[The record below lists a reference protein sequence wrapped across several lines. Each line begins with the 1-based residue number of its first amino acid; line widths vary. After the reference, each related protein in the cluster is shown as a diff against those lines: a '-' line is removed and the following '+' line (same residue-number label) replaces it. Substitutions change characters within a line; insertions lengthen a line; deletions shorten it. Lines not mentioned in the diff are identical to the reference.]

1 MQTKLDEAKAELL
14 ENAARVAENSPGWKT
29 GGLGGGPRE
38 DETPAGSRGAGSSAA
53 EDVDSPGRATLL
65 AYLQRY
71 YLHTAPEDLAGRDP
85 VDVAGAALSHFRL
98 AGTRPQGT
106 ANVRVYTPTVE
117 ENGWTCSH
125 SVVEVVTDDMP
136 FLVDSVTNE
145 LTRQGRGIHAVIHP
159 QVAVRRDVT
168 GRLVAVLPEG
178 AAGPEERPHDALTES
193 WIHVEVDRESD
204 RSDLKQIT
212 TDLLR
217 VLSDV
222 RETVEDWEKM
232 RDSALRIAEELP
244 GEPTADDLRDQE
256 VEEARELLRWLAADH
271 FTFLGYRE
279 YRLSDGDSLAAV
291 PGTGLGV
298 LRSDPRHSE
307 DENHP
312 VSPSFSR
319 LPADAR
325 AKAREHKLLV
335 ITKANS
341 RATVHRPGYLDYV
354 GVKKFDDKGNV
365 VGERR
370 FLGLF
375 SSAAYTESV
384 RRVPVVRRKVAEV
397 LEGAGF
403 SPNSHDGRDLLQIL
417 ETYPRDEL
425 FQTPVDELRSI
436 VTSVLYLQERRRLRL
451 YLRQDEYGRYYSA
464 LVYLP
469 RDRYTTGVRL
479 RLVDILKEELG
490 GTSVDF
496 TAWNTESI
504 LSRLHFVVRVPR
516 GTELAKLT
524 DADTDRI
531 EGRLVEAARSWAD
544 AFAEALNDEC
554 GEERAAELLRR
565 YGTAIPEGYKADH
578 SPRAAVADL
587 VHLEALDKTEKDFSL
602 SLYEPVGAGPGERRF
617 KIYRSGEQVS
627 LSAVLPVLQR
637 LGVEV
642 VDEHPYELRCS
653 DRTHVWIYDFGLRLP
668 QGGSGSG
675 DYLTEDDRDRFQEA
689 FAAVWTGAAENDGF
703 NALVLRAGLDWRQ
716 AMVLRAYAKYLRQS
730 GSTFSQDYMEDTLR
744 TNVHTTRL
752 LVSLFEA
759 RMSPSRQRAGT
770 ELIDGLM
777 EELDG
782 ALDQVASLDEDRIL
796 RSFLT
801 LIKATLR
808 TNYFQSAGEG
818 SIGRGQSAGEGSI
831 GRGQS
836 AGEGSAR
843 VHGTDKASAR
853 VHGTGEASARVHG
866 TGEASARSHSTDKA
880 SARVH
885 GTGEASAR
893 SHGTDKASAR
903 SHSTGEASA
912 RRGQKAPGGEPHRYV
927 SMKFDPQAIPDLP
940 APRPAYE
947 IWVYS
952 PRVEGVHLRF
962 GKVARG
968 GLRWSDRREDFRTE
982 ILGLVKAQMVKNTVI
997 VPVGAKGGFVAKQL
1011 PDPAADRDAWL
1022 AEGIASYKVFI
1033 SALLDITDNMVA
1045 GEVVPP
1051 ADVVRHD
1058 GDDTY
1063 LVVAADKGTASFSD
1077 IANDVAVA
1085 YDFWLGD
1092 AFASGGSAGYD
1103 HKGMGITAR
1112 GAWESVKRHFREL
1125 GHDTQSEDFTV
1136 VGVGDMSGDVFGN
1149 GMLLSEHIRLVA
1161 AFDHR
1166 HIFLDPHPDAATS
1179 YAERRRLYDVP
1190 RSSWADYDKGLLS
1203 PGGGIHPRTA
1213 KSIPVNAHVREA
1225 LGIEPGVTKL
1235 TPADLMKAILAAPV
1249 DLLWNGGIGTYVKA
1263 STESNADVGD
1273 KANDAIRVNGEDLRA
1288 KVVGEGGNLGL
1299 TQLGRIEFARRG
1311 ADGEGGKVNTDA
1323 IDNSAGVDTSDHEVN
1338 IKILLNGLV
1347 TEGDMTVKQRNKLL
1361 AAMTDEIGEL
1371 VLRNNYAQNTA
1382 LGNAQAQAPSL
1393 LHAHQRFMRRLVRD
1407 GHLNRALE
1415 FLPPERQIRELL
1427 NSGRGLSQPELAVL
1441 LAYTKI
1447 TVADELIHT
1456 GLPDDPYLRKLLL
1469 AYFPQQLR
1477 EQFPERIGSHALRRE
1492 IITTVL
1498 VNDTV
1503 NTGGSTFLHR
1513 LREETG
1519 ASVEEIVRA
1528 QTASREI
1535 FGLSA
1540 VWDAVEALDNRAP
1553 AAVQTRIRLHSR
1565 RLVERGTRWLLGNR
1579 PQPLEIAGTIE
1590 FFAAGV
1596 ERVWA
1601 QLPTMLRGA
1610 ELEWYQR
1617 ILAELTDAGVPEEL
1631 ALRVAGFSS
1640 AFPTLDIVAIADRTK
1655 QDPLSV
1661 AEVYYDLGD
1670 RLRISR
1676 LMDRIVEL
1684 PRADRWQSMARA
1696 SIREDLYAAHA
1707 GLTSDVLTVG
1717 NGNATPEER
1726 FAAWERKNAAILSR
1740 SRATLDEIQSSDA
1753 FDLANLSVAMR
1764 TMRGLLRTHS

>member
-14 ENAARVAENSPGWKT
+14 EQAARAAENSPAGWT
-29 GGLGGGPRE
+29 GGLGGGPRK
-38 DETPAGSRGAGSSAA
+38 DEAAAGPHGEGHEGGPGGPGGLLGGGNGAGATGAPAGLGQGAL
-53 EDVDSPGRATLL
+53 R

-71 YLHTAPEDLAGRDP
+71 YLHTAPEDLTDRDP
-85 VDVAGAALSHFRL
+85 VDILGAALSHYRL
-98 AGTRPQGT
+98 AGHRPQGT
-106 ANVRVYTPTVE
+106 ASVRVHTPTVE

-145 LTRQGRGIHAVIHP
+145 LSRQGRGIHAVIHP
-159 QVAVRRDVT
+159 QVVVRRDVT
-168 GRLVAVLPEG
+168 GKLIEVFPEG
-178 AAGPEERPHDALTES
+178 SEAAAGLAHDVLVES
-193 WIHVEVDRESD
+193 WIHVEIDRETD
-204 RSDLKQIT
+204 RADLKQMT
-212 TDLLR
+212 ADLLR

-244 GEPTADDLRDQE
+244 TEPTADDLRDQE

-279 YRLSDGDSLAAV
+279 YQLTDADALSAV
-291 PGTGLGV
+291 AGTGLGI
-298 LRSDPRHSE
+298 LRSDPRQSE
-307 DENHP
+307 DDDHP

-335 ITKANS
+335 LTKANS
-341 RATVHRPGYLDYV
+341 RSTVHRSGYLDYV

-384 RRVPVVRRKVAEV
+384 RRVPVIRRKVAEV

-403 SPNSHDGRDLLQIL
+403 SPDSHDGRDLLQIL

-425 FQTPVDELRSI
+425 FQTPVDQLRSI

-490 GTSVDF
+490 GSSVDF

-504 LSRLHFVVRVPR
+504 LSRLHFVIRVPR

-531 EGRLVEAARSWAD
+531 EARLVEAARSWSD
-544 AFAEALNDEC
+544 AFGEALNAEC
-554 GEERAAELLRR
+554 GEERAAELLRH
-565 YGTAIPEGYKADH
+565 YGNAFPEGYKADH

-587 VHLEALDKTEKDFSL
+587 VHLEALDKEESDFSL

-642 VDEHPYELRCS
+642 VDERPYELRCA
-653 DRTHVWIYDFGLRLP
+653 DRSTAWIYDFGLRMPL
-668 QGGSGSG
+668 GGADG
-675 DYLTEDDRDRFQEA
+675 DYLADDARERFQDA

-703 NALVLRAGLDWRQ
+703 NSLVLSAGLDWRQ

-744 TNVHTTRL
+744 SNVHTTRL

-759 RMSPSRQRAGT
+759 RMSPERQRAGT
-770 ELIDGLM
+770 ELTEAML

-801 LIKATLR
+801 LVKATLR
-808 TNYFQSAGEG
+808 TNFFQ
-818 SIGRGQSAGEGSI
+818 
-831 GRGQS
+831 
-836 AGEGSAR
+836 
-843 VHGTDKASAR
+843 KASA
-853 VHGTGEASARVHG
+853 GS
-866 TGEASARSHSTDKA
+866 D
-880 SARVH
+880 
-885 GTGEASAR
+885 
-893 SHGTDKASAR
+893 
-903 SHSTGEASA
+903 
-912 RRGQKAPGGEPHRYV
+912 RRGRRNQGAGYHSYV

-940 APRPAYE
+940 APRPAFE

-982 ILGLVKAQMVKNTVI
+982 VLGLVKAQMVKNTVI

-1011 PDPAADRDAWL
+1011 PDPAVDRDAWL
-1022 AEGIASYKVFI
+1022 AEGIASYKIFI
-1033 SALLDITDNMVA
+1033 SALLDITDNLVA

-1058 GDDTY
+1058 EDDTY

-1077 IANDVAVA
+1077 IANEVALA

-1112 GAWESVKRHFREL
+1112 GAWESVKRQFREL

-1179 YAERRRLYDVP
+1179 YAERHRLFELP
-1190 RSSWADYDKGLLS
+1190 RSSWADYDKRLLS
-1203 PGGGIHPRTA
+1203 QGGGIHPRTA

-1225 LGIEPGVTKL
+1225 LGIQPGVTKL
-1235 TPADLMKAILAAPV
+1235 TPAELMKAILHAPV

-1273 KANDAIRVNGEDLRA
+1273 KANDAIRVNGEDLRV

-1311 ADGEGGKVNTDA
+1311 AGGEGGKVNTDA

-1361 AAMTDEIGEL
+1361 AEMTDEVGAL

-1382 LGNAQAQAPSL
+1382 LANAGSQSPSL
-1393 LHAHQRFMRRLVRD
+1393 LHAHQRFIRRLERD
-1407 GHLNRALE
+1407 GHLDRALE
-1415 FLPPERQIRELL
+1415 FLPTDRQIRELL
-1427 NSGRGLSQPELAVL
+1427 NTGKGLSQPELAVL

-1456 GLPDDPYLRKLLL
+1456 DLPDDPHLRKLLH
-1469 AYFPQQLR
+1469 AYFPSELR
-1477 EQFPERIGSHALRRE
+1477 EQFPERIDGHALRRE
-1492 IITTVL
+1492 IVTTVL

-1503 NTGGSTFLHR
+1503 NSGGSTFLHR

-1519 ASVEEIVRA
+1519 ASIEEIVRA
-1528 QTASREI
+1528 QASARDI
-1535 FGLSA
+1535 FGLGA
-1540 VWDAVEALDNRAP
+1540 VWDAVEALDNKVP

-1579 PQPLEIAGTIE
+1579 PQPLEITGTIE

-1610 ELEWYQR
+1610 EMEWYQR
-1617 ILAELTDAGVPEEL
+1617 ILAELTNAGVPEEL
-1631 ALRVAGFSS
+1631 AVRVAGFSS
-1640 AFPTLDIVAIADRTK
+1640 AFPTLDIVAIADRTG

-1661 AEVYYDLGD
+1661 AEVYYDLGE
-1670 RLRISR
+1670 RLRITQLR
-1676 LMDRIVEL
+1676 DRIVEL

-1696 SIREDLYAAHA
+1696 AIREDLYAAHA
-1707 GLTSDVLTVG
+1707 ALTADVLTVG
-1717 NGNATPEER
+1717 NGNSTPEER
-1726 FAAWERKNAAILSR
+1726 FTAWERKNAAILAR
-1740 SRATLDEIQSSDA
+1740 ARATLEEIQSSDA

-1764 TMRGLLRTHS
+1764 TMRTLLRTHR

>member
-14 ENAARVAENSPGWKT
+14 ERAARVAENSP
-29 GGLGGGPRE
+29 LGGHLP
-38 DETPAGSRGAGSSAA
+38 TGSEQGKRPDQDA
-53 EDVDSPGRATLL
+53 LL
-65 AYLQRY
+65 TYLQRY
-71 YLHTAPEDLAGRDP
+71 YLHTAPEDLADRDP
-85 VDVAGAALSHFRL
+85 VDIFGAALSHYRL
-98 AGTRPQGT
+98 AENRPQGT
-106 ANVRVYTPTVE
+106 ANVRVHTPTVE

-145 LTRQGRGIHAVIHP
+145 LSRQGRGIHVVIHP
-159 QVAVRRDVT
+159 QITVRRDVT
-168 GRLVAVLPEG
+168 GKLIEVLPSETG
-178 AAGPEERPHDALTES
+178 GKTLPHDAFVES
-193 WIHVEVDRESD
+193 WIHVEVDRETD
-204 RSDLKQIT
+204 RADLKQIT
-212 TDLLR
+212 ADLLR

-232 RDSALRIAEELP
+232 RDAALRIAEELP
-244 GEPTADDLRDQE
+244 SEPTADDLRDQE

-279 YRLSDGDSLAAV
+279 YELTENDALAAV
-291 PGTGLGV
+291 AGTGLGI
-298 LRSDPRHSE
+298 LRSDPQHST
-307 DENHP
+307 DEAHP

-335 ITKANS
+335 LTKANS
-341 RATVHRPGYLDYV
+341 RATVHRPSYLDYV
-354 GVKKFDDKGNV
+354 GVKKFDADGNV
-365 VGERR
+365 IGERR

-384 RRVPVVRRKVAEV
+384 RRVPVIRRKVAEV

-425 FQTPVDELRSI
+425 FQTPVDQLRSI

-464 LVYLP
+464 LIYLP

-479 RLVDILKEELG
+479 RLIDILKEELG
-490 GTSVDF
+490 GSSVDF

-504 LSRLHFVVRVPR
+504 LSRLHFVVRVPS
-516 GTELAKLT
+516 GTELPHLT
-524 DADTDRI
+524 DADVERI
-531 EGRLVEAARSWAD
+531 EARLVEAARSWAD
-544 AFAEALNDEC
+544 GFAEALNAEC

-565 YGTAIPEGYKADH
+565 YGSAFPEGYKADH

-587 VHLEALDKTEKDFSL
+587 VHLERLTEGSRGFAL

-617 KIYRSGEQVS
+617 KIYRTGEQVS
-627 LSAVLPVLQR
+627 LSAVLPALNR

-642 VDEHPYELRCS
+642 VDERPYELRCS
-653 DRTHVWIYDFGLRLP
+653 DRTTAWIYDFGLRMP
-668 QGGSGSG
+668 QANGNG
-675 DYLTEDDRDRFQEA
+675 DYLADDARERFQDA
-689 FAAVWTGAAENDGF
+689 FAAVWTGKAENDGF
-703 NALVLRAGLDWRQ
+703 NALVLGAGLNWRQ
-716 AMVLRAYAKYLRQS
+716 AMVLRAYAKYLRQA
-730 GSTFSQDYMEDTLR
+730 GSTFSQEYMEETLR

-752 LVSLFEA
+752 LISLFEA
-759 RMSPSRQRAGT
+759 RMSPERQRAGT
-770 ELIDGLM
+770 ELIDGLL
-777 EELDG
+777 EELEG

-801 LIKATLR
+801 VIKATLR
-808 TNYFQSAGEG
+808 TNFFQEAGG
-818 SIGRGQSAGEGSI
+818 
-831 GRGQS
+831 
-836 AGEGSAR
+836 
-843 VHGTDKASAR
+843 GT
-853 VHGTGEASARVHG
+853 H
-866 TGEASARSHSTDKA
+866 HS
-880 SARVH
+880 
-885 GTGEASAR
+885 
-893 SHGTDKASAR
+893 
-903 SHSTGEASA
+903 
-912 RRGQKAPGGEPHRYV
+912 YV

-947 IWVYS
+947 IWVHS

-1011 PDPAADRDAWL
+1011 PDPSVDRDAWL
-1022 AEGIASYKVFI
+1022 TEGIACYKIFI
-1033 SALLDITDNMVA
+1033 SALLDITDNLVA

-1051 ADVVRHD
+1051 AEVVRHD

-1063 LVVAADKGTASFSD
+1063 LVVAADKGTATFSD
-1077 IANDVAVA
+1077 IANEVAES
-1085 YDFWLGD
+1085 YNFWLGD

-1103 HKGMGITAR
+1103 HKAMGITAR

-1125 GHDTQSEDFTV
+1125 GHDTQTQDFTV

-1166 HIFLDPHPDAATS
+1166 HIVIDPTPDAATS
-1179 YAERRRLYDVP
+1179 YAERRRLFELP
-1190 RSSWADYDKGLLS
+1190 RSSWADYNKELLS
-1203 PGGGIHPRTA
+1203 AGGGIHPRTA
-1213 KSIPVNAHVREA
+1213 KSIPVNAHMREA
-1225 LGIEPGVTKL
+1225 LGIEPGISKM
-1235 TPADLMKAILAAPV
+1235 TPADLMKTILKAPV

-1273 KANDAIRVNGEDLRA
+1273 KANDAIRVNGEDLRV

-1299 TQLGRIEFARRG
+1299 TQLGRIEFDRS
-1311 ADGEGGKVNTDA
+1311 GGRINTDA

-1347 TEGDMTVKQRNKLL
+1347 SDGDMTVKQRNKLL
-1361 AAMTDEIGEL
+1361 AEMTDEVGAL
-1371 VLRNNYAQNTA
+1371 VLRNNYAQNVA
-1382 LGNAQAQAPSL
+1382 LSNAVAQSPSL
-1393 LHAHQRFMRRLVRD
+1393 LHAHQRFMRRLGRD
-1407 GHLNRALE
+1407 GHLDRGLE
-1415 FLPPERQIRELL
+1415 FLPNDRQIRELL
-1427 NSGRGLSQPELAVL
+1427 NAGRGLSQPELAVL

-1447 TVADELIHT
+1447 TVADELIGT
-1456 GLPDDPYLRKLLL
+1456 SLPDDAYLRRLLH
-1469 AYFPQQLR
+1469 AYFPQALR
-1477 EQFPERIGSHALRRE
+1477 EKFPEAVDGHALRRE
-1492 IITTVL
+1492 IVTTVL

-1519 ASVEEIVRA
+1519 ASTEEVVRA
-1528 QTASREI
+1528 QTAAREI
-1535 FGLSA
+1535 FGLGA
-1540 VWDAVEALDNRAP
+1540 VWDAVEALDNKV
-1553 AAVQTRIRLHSR
+1553 AADVQTRIRLHSR

-1579 PQPLEIAGTIE
+1579 PQPLELAETIG
-1590 FFAAGV
+1590 FFA
-1596 ERVWA
+1596 ERVEQVWA
-1601 QLPTMLRGA
+1601 ELPKMLRGA
-1610 ELEWYQR
+1610 DLEWYEG
-1617 ILAELTDAGVPEEL
+1617 ILDELTEAGVPEEL

-1640 AFPTLDIVAIADRTK
+1640 AFPTLDIVAIGDRTK
-1655 QDPLSV
+1655 KDPMAV
-1661 AEVYYDLGD
+1661 AEVYYDLAD
-1670 RLRISR
+1670 RLQITQ
-1676 LMDRIVEL
+1676 LMDRIIEL

-1707 GLTSDVLTVG
+1707 MLTADVLSVG
-1717 NGNATPEER
+1717 NGTSTPEER
-1726 FAAWERKNAAILSR
+1726 FKAWEEKNAAILGRAR
-1740 SRATLDEIQSSDA
+1740 STLEEIQTSDT

-1764 TMRGLLRTHS
+1764 TMRQLLRTHS

>member
-14 ENAARVAENSPGWKT
+14 TRAAKVADNSPG
-29 GGLGGGPRE
+29 GGVGGPGG
-38 DETPAGSRGAGSSAA
+38 TPRVRAGSAGTGADQG
-53 EDVDSPGRATLL
+53 ERPGQDMLL
-65 AYLQRY
+65 SYLQRY
-71 YLHTAPEDLAGRDP
+71 YLHTAPEDIGGRDP
-85 VDVAGAALSHFRL
+85 VDVFGAASSHYRL
-98 AGTRPQGT
+98 AENRPQGT
-106 ANVRVYTPTVE
+106 ANVRVHTPTVE
-117 ENGWTCSH
+117 ENGWTSSH

-145 LTRQGRGIHAVIHP
+145 LSRQGRGIHVVIHP
-159 QVAVRRDVT
+159 QVIVRRDLT
-168 GRLVAVLPEG
+168 GKLIEVLTEGNGVATNAQGRKNAKG
-178 AAGPEERPHDALTES
+178 AKDAKAELPHDALVES
-193 WIHVEVDRESD
+193 WIHVEIDRETD
-204 RSDLKQIT
+204 RADLKQIT
-212 TDLLR
+212 ADLLR

-222 RETVEDWEKM
+222 RETVEDWDKM
-232 RDSALRIAEELP
+232 RDAALRIADDLP
-244 GEPTADDLRDQE
+244 GEPLDDLADEE
-256 VEEARELLRWLAADH
+256 VDEARELLRWLAADH

-279 YRLSDGDSLAAV
+279 YELRDSDALAAV
-291 PGTGLGV
+291 PGTGLGI
-298 LRSDPRHSE
+298 LRSDPHHTE
-307 DENHP
+307 DEAHP
-312 VSPSFSR
+312 VSPSFDR

-335 ITKANS
+335 LTKANS
-341 RATVHRPGYLDYV
+341 RATVHRPSYLDYV
-354 GVKKFDDKGNV
+354 GVKKFDADGNV

-384 RRVPVVRRKVAEV
+384 RRVPVIRRKVAEV

-403 SPNSHDGRDLLQIL
+403 TYNSHDGRDLLQIL

-425 FQTPVDELRSI
+425 FQTPVDQLRSI

-464 LVYLP
+464 IVYLP

-479 RLVDILKEELG
+479 RLIDILKEELG

-504 LSRLHFVVRVPR
+504 LSRLHFVIRVPP
-516 GTELAKLT
+516 GTELSHLT
-524 DADTDRI
+524 DADADRI

-544 AFAEALNDEC
+544 GFQEALNAEC
-554 GEERAAELLRR
+554 GEERAAELMRH
-565 YGTAIPEGYKADH
+565 YGHSFPEGYKADH

-587 VHLEALDKTEKDFSL
+587 VHLEALKRNEKDFAL

-617 KIYRSGEQVS
+617 KIYRTGEQVS
-627 LSAVLPVLQR
+627 LSAVLPALQQ

-642 VDEHPYELRCS
+642 VDERPYELRCA
-653 DRTHVWIYDFGLRLP
+653 DRTHAWIYDFGLRMP
-668 QGGSGSG
+668 QATGNGS
-675 DYLTEDDRDRFQEA
+675 YLADDARDRFQDA
-689 FAAVWTGAAENDGF
+689 FAAVWQGRAENDGF
-703 NALVLRAGLDWRQ
+703 NALVLGAGLTWRQ
-716 AMVLRAYAKYLRQS
+716 AMVLRAYAKYLRQA
-730 GSTFSQDYMEDTLR
+730 GSTFSQDYMESTLR
-744 TNVHTTRL
+744 NNVHTTRL

-759 RMSPSRQRAGT
+759 RMSPERQRAGT
-770 ELIDGLM
+770 ELTDGLL
-777 EELDG
+777 EELEG

-801 LIKATLR
+801 VIKATLR
-808 TNYFQSAGEG
+808 TNFFQQAEG
-818 SIGRGQSAGEGSI
+818 G
-831 GRGQS
+831 
-836 AGEGSAR
+836 
-843 VHGTDKASAR
+843 K
-853 VHGTGEASARVHG
+853 
-866 TGEASARSHSTDKA
+866 
-880 SARVH
+880 
-885 GTGEASAR
+885 
-893 SHGTDKASAR
+893 
-903 SHSTGEASA
+903 
-912 RRGQKAPGGEPHRYV
+912 PHAYV

-940 APRPAYE
+940 APRPAFE

-1011 PDPAADRDAWL
+1011 PDPAVDRDAWL
-1022 AEGIASYKVFI
+1022 AEGIASYRTFI

-1058 GDDTY
+1058 EADTY

-1077 IANDVAVA
+1077 IANEIAVA
-1085 YDFWLGD
+1085 YGFWLGD
-1092 AFASGGSAGYD
+1092 AFASGGSVGYD

-1125 GHDTQSEDFTV
+1125 GHDTQTEDFTV

-1166 HIFLDPHPDAATS
+1166 HIFIDPKPDAATS
-1179 YAERRRLYDVP
+1179 YAERRRLFDLP
-1190 RSSWADYDKGLLS
+1190 RSSWGDYSADLLS
-1203 PGGGIHPRTA
+1203 AGGGVHPRTA
-1213 KSIPVNAHVREA
+1213 KSIPLNAHIREA
-1225 LGIEPGVTKL
+1225 LGIDSSVAKM
-1235 TPADLMKAILAAPV
+1235 TPAELMQTILKAPV
-1249 DLLWNGGIGTYVKA
+1249 DLLWNGGIGTYIKA
-1263 STESNADVGD
+1263 SSESNTDVGD

-1288 KVVGEGGNLGL
+1288 KVVGEGGNLGA
-1299 TQLGRIEFARRG
+1299 TQLGRIEFART
-1311 ADGEGGKVNTDA
+1311 GGRINTDA

-1347 TEGDMTVKQRNKLL
+1347 RDGDMTVKQRNKLL
-1361 AAMTDEIGEL
+1361 AEMTDEVGKL

-1382 LGNAQAQAPSL
+1382 LANATAQSPSL
-1393 LHAHQRFMRRLVRD
+1393 LHAHQRFMRRLGRD
-1407 GHLNRALE
+1407 GHLDRALE
-1415 FLPPERQIRELL
+1415 FLPNDRQIRELL
-1427 NSGRGLSQPELAVL
+1427 NGGKGLSQPELAVL

-1447 TVADELIHT
+1447 TAADELIST
-1456 GLPDDPYLRKLLL
+1456 SLPDDPHLQKLVH
-1469 AYFPQQLR
+1469 AYFPRQLR
-1477 EQFPERIGSHALRRE
+1477 ERFPEAVDAHALRRE

-1519 ASVEEIVRA
+1519 ASIEEIVRA
-1528 QTASREI
+1528 QAAAREI
-1535 FGLSA
+1535 FGLA
-1540 VWDAVEALDNRAP
+1540 QVWDAVEALDNQV
-1553 AAVQTRIRLHSR
+1553 AADVQTRIRLHSR
-1565 RLVERGTRWLLGNR
+1565 RLVERGSRWLLGNR
-1579 PQPLEIAGTIE
+1579 PQPVEIAETIE
-1590 FFAAGV
+1590 FFRDGV
-1596 ERVWA
+1596 EQVWSE
-1601 QLPTMLRGA
+1601 LPKMLKGA
-1610 ELEWYQR
+1610 DLDWYQS
-1617 ILAELTDAGVPEEL
+1617 ILDELTSVGVPDVL

-1640 AFPTLDIVAIADRTK
+1640 AFPALDIVAIADRTGK
-1655 QDPLSV
+1655 EPLAV
-1661 AEVYYDLGD
+1661 AEVYYDLAD
-1670 RLRISR
+1670 RLRITQ
-1676 LMDRIVEL
+1676 LMDRIIEL

-1707 GLTSDVLTVG
+1707 ALTADVLSVG
-1717 NGNATPEER
+1717 NGTSTPQER
-1726 FAAWERKNAAILSR
+1726 FTAWEEKNAAILTRSR
-1740 SRATLDEIQSSDA
+1740 STLDEIQSSDA

-1764 TMRGLLRTHS
+1764 TMRTLLRTHA